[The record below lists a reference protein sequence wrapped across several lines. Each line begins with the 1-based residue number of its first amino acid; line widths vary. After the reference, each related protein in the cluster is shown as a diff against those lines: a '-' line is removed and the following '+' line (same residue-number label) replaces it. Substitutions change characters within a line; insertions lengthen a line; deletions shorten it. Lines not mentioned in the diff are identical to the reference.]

1 MAEYLDHTL
10 LIYFSK
16 PLLMVSLASFYFWST
31 KNNQKPFD
39 RTILFALA
47 FSCLGDILLLF
58 VEQQSQGM
66 LFFAAGLGSFL
77 LAHLAYIYSFWI
89 FPPSKKIQVS
99 LPIILFF
106 LILAAS
112 LLAFLW
118 SGIPPD
124 LKIRVS
130 IYALTICSM
139 GIMSFG
145 MRKKVSSEA
154 GLYLIAGALC
164 FILSDSLIAINKFH
178 PTLELWQP
186 RVSIMLTYLLAQW
199 LIVRGVILGRGQLDL
214 TRIPS
219 SPNGDQ

>member
-124 LKIRVS
+124 LKIPVS

-199 LIVRGVILGRGQLDL
+199 LIVRGVIIGRALVA
-214 TRIPS
+214 
-219 SPNGDQ
+219 